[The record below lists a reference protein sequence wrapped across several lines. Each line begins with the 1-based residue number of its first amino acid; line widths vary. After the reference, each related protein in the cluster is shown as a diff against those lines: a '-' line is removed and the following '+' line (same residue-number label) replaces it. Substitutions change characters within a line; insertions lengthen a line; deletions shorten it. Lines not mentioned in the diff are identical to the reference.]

1 MKKYAECT
9 MDSPEILGPETH
21 QFYSTSSVS
30 LPVGWDNELVVPF
43 VQEMGAFL
51 EKWGDVVRPSK
62 IAIEIRS
69 YDVSSRV
76 SPDATALWARA
87 KGSAC
92 MLDVQY
98 DGSVEREVMR
108 GEVVRLTE
116 GLRER
121 IEEGGK
127 GGGHANPNFAVGGE
141 GVERVFGGNLD
152 RLREVKRMYDPKGV
166 FRKWFPIEPAVLVA

>member
-1 MKKYAECT
+1 
-9 MDSPEILGPETH
+9 
-21 QFYSTSSVS
+21 
-30 LPVGWDNELVVPF
+30 
-43 VQEMGAFL
+43 
-51 EKWGDVVRPSK
+51 
-62 IAIEIRS
+62 
-69 YDVSSRV
+69 
-76 SPDATALWARA
+76 
-87 KGSAC
+87 
-92 MLDVQY
+92 
-98 DGSVEREVMR
+98 MR

-116 GLRER
+116 GLMER